1 MSLIVPA
8 YNMWILT
15 LNCLR
20 SLVVAEHGA
29 AGFEVILADDAS
41 SDETPQIVERNPW
54 LRHVRLERNSG
65 FIDNCNHAAEAA
77 RGELLLFLNNDI
89 LVGDGW
95 LGALLAS
102 LRRYLPGAGGGR
114 PGAAVMAGCWRAA
127 ASSAMA
133 MCGTTVGVSGLS
145 AGLSSTM
152 SVRWITS
159 ADAPWQS
166 GVSCGSN
173 WMALTRAIAP
183 LTGVK
188 TLTFACGLGGGA
200 AITGAA
206 AVAHP
211 SS

>member
-1 MSLIVPA
+1 MSYDEANAFSFAYYLMALRAEALPPPAGVVVPNDNQLVRVSLIVPA

-89 LVGDGW
+89 LVG
-95 LGALLAS
+95 
-102 LRRYLPGAGGGR
+102 
-114 PGAAVMAGCWRAA
+114 MAGWGRAGHQAPPGPAWWAA
-127 ASSAMA
+127 AYGSDGGLLESGGSSGVMA
-133 MCGTTVGVSGLS
+133 MCGTTAGAS
-145 AGLSSTM
+145 AGRWLNSTM
-152 SVRWITS
+152 SARWIT
-159 ADAPWQS
+159 
-166 GVSCGSN
+166 
-173 WMALTRAIAP
+173 
-183 LTGVK
+183 
-188 TLTFACGLGGGA
+188 
-200 AITGAA
+200 
-206 AVAHP
+206 
-211 SS
+211 